1 MLKTVSIYASL
12 KVTTNWKVTT
22 KQLIGLR
29 GIIFTR
35 KEQLAVAVQRVHHQ
49 CVKMILVVL
58 VRKVRWPIRVR
69 HVSFIDIASASKK
82 VKTFTYLP
90 AAS

>member
-1 MLKTVSIYASL
+1 MGKSHDALAL
-12 KVTTNWKVTT
+12 MWKSEIEANKRCELFLREIKS
-22 KQLIGLR
+22 KQVPV
-29 GIIFTR
+29 F
-35 KEQLAVAVQRVHHQ
+35 EDN
-49 CVKMILVVL
+49 
-58 VRKVRWPIRVR
+58 VRWPIRVR